1 LSYTRVSQ
9 GILPAPAPARAFR
22 LPFVAKPGR
31 APRAALYLRGVNHRS
46 RTCRTSN
53 LGWGIGLAAH
63 GLSGF
68 VGRGLL
74 GADWEE
80 RKIREYLDRRPW
92 AP

>member
-1 LSYTRVSQ
+1 MQNLE
-9 GILPAPAPARAFR
+9 
-22 LPFVAKPGR
+22 PG
-31 APRAALYLRGVNHRS
+31 L
-46 RTCRTSN
+46 
-53 LGWGIGLAAH
+53 GIGLAAH